1 MVRTSPFQGGN
12 TGSNPVWSTK
22 QLLPSKCCN
31 FVFHKFSASF
41 VEAFFI
47 NKKQPFRYKYYG
59 RRIIKILH
67 GIYKGVEKMLRLHT
81 VENYKPESLFET
93 TRNAIL
99 GAITSGMD
107 SHTFHKSYVRPRRDT
122 FSPKGLLNI
131 GRSNDACHTSKNI
144 EFQVLEATE
153 TEAISISAVQEFA
166 ISASVDAMLG
176 YGCHDP
182 AGQMFTYSID
192 LQIAVPYDGEIFTA
206 RLYCNDVS
214 AADDNRDC
222 SARWILTNSH
232 VNVAAIRNQ
241 QNVWVLYEYLQKL
254 IPEVMMSK
262 DVMGNLRRYR
272 RTLQTTRY

>member
-1 MVRTSPFQGGN
+1 MRNLRGLFLSIN
-12 TGSNPVWSTK
+12 N
-22 QLLPSKCCN
+22 LL
-31 FVFHKFSASF
+31 V
-41 VEAFFI
+41 
-47 NKKQPFRYKYYG
+47 FRYKYYG

-107 SHTFHKSYVRPRRDT
+107 SHDFHKSRVRPRRDT

-206 RLYCNDVS
+206 RLYCNDIL
-214 AADDNRDC
+214 AADGDRDC
-222 SARWILTNSH
+222 SARWVLTNSN

-272 RTLQTTRY
+272 HTLQTTRY